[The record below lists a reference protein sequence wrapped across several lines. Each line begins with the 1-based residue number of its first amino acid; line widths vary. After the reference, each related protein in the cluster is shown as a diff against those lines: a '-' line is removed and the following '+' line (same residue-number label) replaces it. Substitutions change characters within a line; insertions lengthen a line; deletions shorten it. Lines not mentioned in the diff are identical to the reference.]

1 MFNYIREN
9 PATKSSW
16 HESGRPPHFVHRPA
30 FPATHFLSGGSPHGR
45 FLMVNEFTQMLGSL
59 GTGDRQAAEELL
71 RQAAV
76 IKSAFPKN

>member
-1 MFNYIREN
+1 
-9 PATKSSW
+9 
-16 HESGRPPHFVHRPA
+16 
-30 FPATHFLSGGSPHGR
+30 
-45 FLMVNEFTQMLGSL
+45 MVNEFTQMLGSL